1 MVRIILKVGVAVL
14 ILALFCSALGLIWMR
29 HHNRQLFIELQQLQ
43 QQQDNLN
50 QEWTQLQLEQS
61 TWAQQHRIETI
72 AREQLQMISPEP
84 QEISIIRP

>member
-1 MVRIILKVGVAVL
+1 VLRLILKSMLAVL
-14 ILALFCSALGLIWMR
+14 IVALFCSALGLIWVR

-43 QQQDNLN
+43 RQQDNLN

-84 QEISIIRP
+84 QDIIVIRP